1 MFYPKEI
8 MRTPPGYVSI
18 VGAGPGDPELITVR
32 GRDRLADADVVIHD
46 DLAGIALLAYC
57 RAECQR
63 IYVGKRCG
71 RSTWT
76 QDRITGLLLMHASR
90 GRRVV
95 RLKGGDPFVFG
106 RGGEELTE
114 LVRAGIPCEIVPG
127 VTAATAAGA
136 AAGVPLTHRGIASA
150 VVFVTGHECTG
161 KTDETIDWAAYA
173 RLRAT
178 LCVYM
183 GARTLASIAEQLA
196 SGGLSKDTP
205 VALVSRASWPDQ
217 RIRFSTLGE
226 LSAGTHGE
234 TDTPSLAII
243 GEVARIPA
251 EAAELAFATA
261 VAV

>member
-1 MFYPKEI
+1 MDI
-8 MRTPPGYVSI
+8 PPGYVSI

-32 GRDRLADADVVIHD
+32 GRDRLAEADVVIHD
-46 DLAGIALLAYC
+46 DLAGVALLAYC

-114 LVRAGIPCEIVPG
+114 LVRAGIPYEIVPG

-150 VVFVTGHECTG
+150 VVFVTGHECARKSGDTV
-161 KTDETIDWAAYA
+161 DWAAYS

-183 GARTLASIAEQLA
+183 GASNLADIAEKLA
-196 SGGLSKDTP
+196 SGGMPEDTP

-217 RIRFSTLGE
+217 SIRFSTLGE

-234 TDTPSLAII
+234 ADTPALAII

-251 EAAELAFATA
+251 EAAELAMATA

>member
-1 MFYPKEI
+1 
-8 MRTPPGYVSI
+8 
-18 VGAGPGDPELITVR
+18 
-32 GRDRLADADVVIHD
+32 
-46 DLAGIALLAYC
+46 
-57 RAECQR
+57 
-63 IYVGKRCG
+63 
-71 RSTWT
+71 
-76 QDRITGLLLMHASR
+76 MHAGR

-114 LVRAGIPCEIVPG
+114 LLRAGIPCEIVPG
-127 VTAATAAGA
+127 ITAATAAGA

-150 VVFVTGHECTG
+150 VVFITGHECAEKAG
-161 KTDETIDWAAYA
+161 DGIDWAAYA

-183 GARTLASIAEQLA
+183 GARNLAGIAGRIA
-196 SGGLSKDTP
+196 AGGLPADTP

-217 RIRFSTLGE
+217 SIRFSTLGE
-226 LSAGTHGE
+226 LIAGS
-234 TDTPSLAII
+234 DTEAATPALAII

-251 EAAELAFATA
+251 MAAELAMATA